1 LQPLPQSSQ
10 PHLTGSHFHSL
21 CNKIKLIH
29 LRFFIHI
36 PLWLS
41 HTIFIF
47 KTNNLASQPHPS
59 PTRPRVAWHT
69 PHRHTEPPESK
80 SSKPVPPSF
89 TPELESCPNSHQVWF
104 FFCQSLFFFK
114 KKNALWFCVFVA
126 ISLQK
131 KLEFEHSVY
140 FWLIFIL
147 CYFSYY
153 FFKLCYLVIFSC
165 CVMEK
170 NTLGLK
176 RKHDQPVGWFETI
189 KSVLL
194 LPQVAF
200 YTRTWI
206 MSQLN
211 PGMIFFCQSLFL
223 FFSFLFS
230 FLVLLVCFCIL
241 FPCFRVLIFWIIF
254 LIICYLVS
262 CPKFL
267 DNFLDNML

>member
-1 LQPLPQSSQ
+1 MSQ
-10 PHLTGSHFHSL
+10 LTPGMICF
-21 CNKIKLIH
+21 
-29 LRFFIHI
+29 
-36 PLWLS
+36 LS
-41 HTIFIF
+41 ISVFIF
-47 KTNNLASQPHPS
+47 FNI
-59 PTRPRVAWHT
+59 
-69 PHRHTEPPESK
+69 
-80 SSKPVPPSF
+80 
-89 TPELESCPNSHQVWF
+89 C
-104 FFCQSLFFFK
+104 
-114 KKNALWFCVFVA
+114 FV
-126 ISLQK
+126 ILCICCYILTK

-165 CVMEK
+165 CVTKK

-176 RKHDQPVGWFETI
+176 GKHDQPAGWFETI

-194 LPQVAF
+194 IPQVAF
-200 YTRTWI
+200 NTRTWI
-206 MSQLN
+206 MSQLT
-211 PGMIFFCQSLFL
+211 PGMIFFFCQSLFL

-262 CPKFL
+262 CPNFL